1 MTDRFSFLVGLF
13 SCMVLLSG
21 CGGAPAVE
29 LEPIAED
36 QQVVVHLHLP
46 VGEDGQFRADA
57 DREFELIGRRGG
69 TLGDAML
76 RFDEV
81 PMKWS
86 GDGEML
92 FLTTVGGQ
100 ANSGEKGWTFEV
112 DGQWSNVGVGQ
123 LPLEREIDVRWI
135 YGSMQAP

>member
-69 TLGDAML
+69 TLG
-76 RFDEV
+76 
-81 PMKWS
+81 K
-86 GDGEML
+86 
-92 FLTTVGGQ
+92 Q
-100 ANSGEKGWTFEV
+100 
-112 DGQWSNVGVGQ
+112 
-123 LPLEREIDVRWI
+123 
-135 YGSMQAP
+135 